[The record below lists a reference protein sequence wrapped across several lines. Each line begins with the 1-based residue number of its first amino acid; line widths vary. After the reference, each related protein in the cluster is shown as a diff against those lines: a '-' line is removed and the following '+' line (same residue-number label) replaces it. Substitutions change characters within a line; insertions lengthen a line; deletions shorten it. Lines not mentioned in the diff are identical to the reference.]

1 MANLAIDRDSES
13 TRRLPTRTAIVLT
26 VLVPFG
32 CGFYLSYLFRTVN
45 AVIAPGL
52 RQEFGLDAEGLGFL
66 TSTYFATFAAMQLVL
81 GVLLDRYGPRRVQ
94 AALLVVAA
102 CGSALFAIGQDA
114 ATLAVARGLIGAG
127 VSACLMAAMKA
138 NAVWWPKERLPL
150 VNNVI
155 GAFGGFGALTA
166 TSPMHALLGFVGW
179 REVFAGLAVVT
190 LALAVAVYAM
200 VPERRDLPETT
211 APLRDQFSAVIEIG
225 RTAFFWR
232 IGGVFIVCQATFLS
246 YQTLWAAPWLSDVA
260 RLGEAAV
267 ADHMLLIQLGFFL
280 GLLTS
285 GAIADRV
292 RAHGIQPTAVMAT
305 GVAVFLALQVG
316 LVAGVSGFDAL
327 IWAAFGFFGAASF
340 LAFSIYSEHFP
351 TALTGRVL
359 TTANLFLFVAA
370 FALQWGIGAIVDSFP
385 PAATGGHVASGH
397 ATALGVAL
405 ALELVAF
412 AWMVWPRTRRA
423 GG

>member
-1 MANLAIDRDSES
+1 MTTDPDSES
-13 TRRLPTRTAIVLT
+13 TRPLPTRTAIVLT

-52 RQEFGLDAEGLGFL
+52 EREFGLDAQALGFL

-102 CGSALFAIGQDA
+102 AGSALFAVGQDV

-155 GAFGGFGALTA
+155 GAFGSFGALSATA
-166 TSPMHALLGFVGW
+166 PMHALLGFVGW
-179 REVFAGLAVVT
+179 REVFAGLAAVT
-190 LALAVAVYAM
+190 LALAVAVYVV

-211 APLRDQFSAVIEIG
+211 APLRDQFAAVIEIA

-232 IGGVFIVCQATFLS
+232 IGGVFIVCQAAFLS
-246 YQTLWAAPWLSDVA
+246 YQTLWAAPWLGDVA
-260 RLGEAAV
+260 QLDETAV
-267 ADHMLLIQLGFFL
+267 ANHMLLIQLGFFL

-292 RAHGIQPTAVMAT
+292 RANGIQPTAVMAT
-305 GVAVFLALQVG
+305 GVAVPCR
-316 LVAGVSGFDAL
+316 SP
-327 IWAAFGFFGAASF
+327 W
-340 LAFSIYSEHFP
+340 
-351 TALTGRVL
+351 
-359 TTANLFLFVAA
+359 
-370 FALQWGIGAIVDSFP
+370 W
-385 PAATGGHVASGH
+385 
-397 ATALGVAL
+397 
-405 ALELVAF
+405 
-412 AWMVWPRTRRA
+412 RA
-423 GG
+423 